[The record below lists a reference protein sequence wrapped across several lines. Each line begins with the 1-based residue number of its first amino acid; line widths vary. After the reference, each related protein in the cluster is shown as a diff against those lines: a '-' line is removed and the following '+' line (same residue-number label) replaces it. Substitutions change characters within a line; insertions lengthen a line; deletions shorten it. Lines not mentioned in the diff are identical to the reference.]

1 MSQTRGFE
9 SGDRNAETLRRGA
22 ELNALADPKGLEV
35 RVNHLVNDASAAG
48 AAQFRADRL
57 EVFFEV
63 FNVRQKGHPEDRGRS
78 FSFDEAKAYIAAQP
92 DAP

>member
-22 ELNALADPKGLEV
+22 ELNALAEPKGLEV
-35 RVNHLVNDASAAG
+35 RVNHLVNDASG
-48 AAQFRADRL
+48 ASQFRADRL
-57 EVFFEV
+57 EIFFEV

-78 FSFDEAKAYIAAQP
+78 LSFDEAKAYIAAQP
-92 DAP
+92 DART